1 MIAQAALTDLV
12 VPEGMDIDLLERV
25 LVLCEESWN
34 EYPAYGFA
42 VIDDLLA
49 SYGQA
54 GLALIG
60 SIVCRQFAEM
70 CAPDPEPS
78 SDWAKARA
86 ARYLAEGKQDKAL
99 HEMKYHR
106 MELARYH
113 GQVVLRCDGCGRYRH
128 GTEWRRAA
136 APPADWLVMVGAT
149 CPDCDWSDGESAQR
163 NPEADEAEF
172 AAWLTGEVADAAEG
186 GAA

>member
-1 MIAQAALTDLV
+1 MYTDTMPDLA
-12 VPEGMDIDLLERV
+12 VPEGMDNDTLERV

-34 EYPAYGFA
+34 EYPAYGFG
-42 VIDDLLA
+42 VVGDLMA
-49 SYGQA
+49 TYGQA

-70 CAPDPEPS
+70 CAPNPEPS

-99 HEMKYHR
+99 REMKYHR